1 MDALVR
7 RPPPPPAH
15 AHHGVTVDES
25 NRRGS
30 LRPRATRGDSRTIP
44 PPSLLLLDIL
54 RRPPSARLR
63 PSADPVLV
71 NRFLCVVLSRPST
84 MADRAAEWLLGIAAV
99 LLNPDGGERL
109 GGTRASLKGQALQ
122 AAQGLKTRQ
131 LTVSMQSVEGAGQ
144 EDRFAYF
151 TEKLGGLAAW
161 ENVGLLE
168 RLKGLVREYMD
179 ALGAQ
184 CQARDR
190 ASQRE
195 DRACCVVVCS
205 KISGVWASYA
215 WLVLFVCG

>member
-1 MDALVR
+1 
-7 RPPPPPAH
+7 
-15 AHHGVTVDES
+15 
-25 NRRGS
+25 
-30 LRPRATRGDSRTIP
+30 
-44 PPSLLLLDIL
+44 
-54 RRPPSARLR
+54 
-63 PSADPVLV
+63 
-71 NRFLCVVLSRPST
+71 

-131 LTVSMQSVEGAGQ
+131 LTMSMQSVEGAGQ

-184 CQARDR
+184 CQAREPSLLEGGPSVLCIRLLQD
-190 ASQRE
+190 QR
-195 DRACCVVVCS
+195 RVGIICV
-205 KISGVWASYA
+205 A
-215 WLVLFVCG
+215 